1 MLSAIFVL
9 VRHFPNPKLS
19 KISHLSSSAF
29 EKISMPFQRMKEVVS
44 GVMLAVCWEF
54 RICKVHYAKVVK
66 DWAIKVPSNFRKPN
80 LIITK

>member
-1 MLSAIFVL
+1 
-9 VRHFPNPKLS
+9 
-19 KISHLSSSAF
+19 
-29 EKISMPFQRMKEVVS
+29 MPFQRMKEVVS